1 MFGTKSVYC
10 KYMQKFSTLHTSLL
24 AVAFLGIATAGYY
37 SLTNN
42 QKAAQE
48 VVPVVTQPVVQEKAN
63 VKNASF
69 TIDNE
74 VFVLVNGTAVKESAP
89 GSASKT
95 TVSIFGEPVYGDLN
109 NDGAED
115 AAVMLVKTGE
125 GSGTFYY
132 AVLAFANGPSYT
144 TTNTLILGDRIAP
157 QTIEIKDGRAV
168 YNYAVRK
175 ESEAMTVSP
184 SIGKSLYIHYDMKM
198 GTIGELV
205 KDFEGEA
212 DPKRMTLSMK
222 KWSWVKTT
230 MNDGKVTTPKKSDV
244 FSITFNKDGNV
255 AVTTDCNG
263 MGGAYT
269 VNGNKL
275 TFKQMISTMMYCEG
289 SQEQEFASKLQE
301 VASYLFT
308 SKGELILEIKMD
320 SGTMTFK

>member
-1 MFGTKSVYC
+1 
-10 KYMQKFSTLHTSLL
+10 MQKISTLHMSLL
-24 AVAFLGIATAGYY
+24 AVAFLGIAAAGFY
-37 SLTNN
+37 SFTNTNN
-42 QKAAQE
+42 KVKQETAPAQ
-48 VVPVVTQPVVQEKAN
+48 VQPIVQEKAD

-74 VFVLVNGTAVKESAP
+74 VFVLVNGTAIKEVAP

-95 TVSIFGEPVYGDLN
+95 TVSLFGEPVYGDLN
-109 NDGAED
+109 SDGAID
-115 AAVMLVKTGE
+115 AAVLLVKTGE

-132 AVLAFANGPSYT
+132 AALAIANGTNYT

-168 YNYAVRK
+168 YNYAIRK
-175 ESEAMTVSP
+175 ATDAMTVSP
-184 SIGKSLYIHYDMKM
+184 SIGKSLYIHYDTKM
-198 GTIGELV
+198 GTIGELA

-212 DPKRMTLSMK
+212 NPDKMSLTMK

-230 MNDGKVTTPKKSDV
+230 MNDGTITTPKKLDV
-244 FSITFNKDGNV
+244 FTLTFNKDGNV

-263 MGGAYT
+263 MGGGYT
-269 VNGNKL
+269 VNGKKL

-301 VASYLFT
+301 VSSYLFT

>member
-1 MFGTKSVYC
+1 
-10 KYMQKFSTLHTSLL
+10 MQKISTLHISLL
-24 AVAFLGIATAGYY
+24 AVAFLGIVAAGFYSFTSTNDEVKQETA
-37 SLTNN
+37 
-42 QKAAQE
+42 
-48 VVPVVTQPVVQEKAN
+48 PVLTQPIVQKKAD

-74 VFVLVNGTAVKESAP
+74 VFVLVDGTASKEAAP
-89 GSASKT
+89 GSVSTT
-95 TVSIFGEPVYGDLN
+95 TVSLFGEPVYGDLN
-109 NDGAED
+109 GDGAID
-115 AAVMLVKTGE
+115 AAVLLVKTSE

-132 AVLAFANGPSYT
+132 AVLALANGTNYT

-168 YNYAVRK
+168 YNYAIRK
-175 ESEAMTVSP
+175 ANEAMTVSP
-184 SIGKSLYIHYDMKM
+184 SIGKSLYIHYDTKM

-212 DPKRMTLSMK
+212 SPEKMSLTMK

-230 MNDGKVTTPKKSDV
+230 MNDGTITTPKKSDV
-244 FSITFNKDGNV
+244 FTLTFNKEGNV

-263 MGGAYT
+263 MGGDYA
-269 VNGNKL
+269 VNGKKL

-301 VASYLFT
+301 VSSYLFT